1 MTKVASNAKEKGG
14 SSPTTTSANPSQ
26 SNTRKTDQGEV
37 PVITTNRCV
46 QKRQRG
52 VARDPIQ
59 LETLKV
65 LKMMS
70 KEMKTM
76 SKEMKTTNEKL
87 ATIQENSKLLSK
99 IMQVLSTMSEVVT
112 LANTFLN

>member
-1 MTKVASNAKEKGG
+1 MCSETMTG
-14 SSPTTTSANPSQ
+14 S
-26 SNTRKTDQGEV
+26 G
-37 PVITTNRCV
+37 
-46 QKRQRG
+46 QRPHTIG
-52 VARDPIQ
+52 K
-59 LETLKV
+59 LKV

-87 ATIQENSKLLSK
+87 ATIQENSKLPSK
-99 IMQVLSTMSEVVT
+99 IMQVLRTMSEVVT